1 MSSIHTKTETSTN
14 GSASKPRLS
23 RREQKKLES
32 RKWANNAF
40 IDGKGRLDTKMNRL
54 GKMRKRLR
62 HRCTWVKK
70 PFSLREF
77 VHRAEQPVPFLVLT
91 DPEGG
96 KHFLEDPKKY
106 KN

>member
-1 MSSIHTKTETSTN
+1 MSSIHNNANNISSKTT
-14 GSASKPRLS
+14 SKPRLS
-23 RREQKKLES
+23 RREQRKLES
-32 RKWANNAF
+32 RKWASNAL
-40 IDGKGRLDTKMNRL
+40 IDGKGRLDTKMNKL
-54 GKMRKRLR
+54 GKMRKRLQ

-96 KHFLEDPKKY
+96 RHFLEDPKKY

>member
-1 MSSIHTKTETSTN
+1 MSSIHSKTDS

-23 RREQKKLES
+23 RREQRKLAS
-32 RKWANNAF
+32 LKWSNNAF
-40 IDGKGRLDTKMNRL
+40 IDEKSRLDTKINRL
-54 GKMRKRLR
+54 GKMRKRLH

-77 VHRAEQPVPFLVLT
+77 AHRAEQPVPFLVLT
-91 DPEGG
+91 DPEGC